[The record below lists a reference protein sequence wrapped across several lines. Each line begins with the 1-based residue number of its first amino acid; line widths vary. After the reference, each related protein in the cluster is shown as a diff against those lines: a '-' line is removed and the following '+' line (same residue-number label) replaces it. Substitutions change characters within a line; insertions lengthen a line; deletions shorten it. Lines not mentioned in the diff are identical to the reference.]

1 MKFLSTLV
9 ASTLGTFIAIGVF
22 FFVGFLF
29 VMAFVAAADTTP
41 SVRTGSVLVLNL
53 EGALPERV
61 SGDPTTQLFGGEAS
75 YGLAD
80 LVDGIERAAD
90 DRRIEGLWIRPGMMA
105 ASWPALE
112 EVKRA
117 IETFKAS
124 GKPVYA
130 SSDAYYVRE
139 NEYFLMA
146 QADRVFLDP
155 ESIFEYNGFALQT
168 MFYADLM
175 DRVGIEPVVIRS
187 GTYKSAIEPYVRTS
201 LSPENEEQLQALV
214 DGIEQV
220 FTQGV
225 AVGRGIDP
233 ETLSTLMGTD
243 AMFSAD
249 KAVEAGLADTLAYDA
264 DVREAFQ
271 RALGGDVTERLP
283 TVSIASYARATPNL
297 GLSNAPIAV
306 IHVSGMMV
314 AGQGDQLSP
323 FGGGS
328 VAASGT
334 IVRAIRDAAR
344 SSSTKAIVV
353 RIDSPGGFAPAAD
366 AMRAALDELDADI
379 PVIVSMG
386 NMAASG
392 GYWLATGGDYIVAEA
407 STITGSIGVFTLT
420 FDVETLLNETLGITT
435 DGVSTG
441 PFADMMSGYRAPT
454 DGELALLQYQAD
466 ATYERFLQVVAA
478 SRDMS
483 VEEVDAV
490 AQGRVW
496 IGTDALRVGLVDE
509 LGGLDRAIDIAA
521 ERASISDE
529 DLRVA
534 HFPAPQTFME
544 RITRSMSSV
553 MSPSVNLPEP
563 LAKRMAHFETLGNM
577 HGMPQALLPVSLEW
591 R

>member
-9 ASTLGTFIAIGVF
+9 ANILGTFIAIGLL

-41 SVRTGSVLVLNL
+41 SVRSGSVLVLDL
-53 EGALPERV
+53 SGTLPDRV

-80 LVDGIERAAD
+80 LVDGIERAGD
-90 DRRIEGLWIRPGMMA
+90 DQRIDGLWIRPSLMT

-130 SSDAYYVRE
+130 SSDAFYVRE

-155 ESIFEYNGFALQT
+155 ESIFEYNGFSLQT

-201 LSPENEEQLQALV
+201 LSPENREQLQALV
-214 DGIEQV
+214 DGIENV

-233 ETLSTLMGTD
+233 TTLSAMMDSD

-249 KAVEAGLADTLAYDA
+249 KAVAAGLADTLAYDA

-271 RALGGDVTERLP
+271 RALGGDIDDRLP
-283 TVSIASYARATPNL
+283 TVSISSYARATPAL
-297 GLSNAPIAV
+297 GLSKAPIAV
-306 IHVSGMMV
+306 VHVNGMMV
-314 AGQGDQLSP
+314 AGQNEQLSP

-328 VAASGT
+328 MAASGT

-386 NMAASG
+386 NVAASG
-392 GYWLATGGDYIVAEA
+392 GYWLATGGDYVVAEA

-420 FDVETLLNETLGITT
+420 FDAETLLNETLGIDT
-435 DGVSTG
+435 DGVTTG
-441 PFADMMSGYRAPT
+441 PYADMMSGYRAPS
-454 DGELALLQYQAD
+454 DAELALLQNQAD
-466 ATYERFLQVVAA
+466 ATYARFLEVVAA
-478 SRDMS
+478 ARDMT
-483 VEEVDAV
+483 VEAVDEV

-509 LGGLDRAIDIAA
+509 LGGLDRAIEIAA
-521 ERASISDE
+521 ERAEIGDDE
-529 DLRVA
+529 LRVA
-534 HFPAPQTFME
+534 HYPAPQTFVE
-544 RITRSMSSV
+544 RITRSMGSV
-553 MSPSVNLPEP
+553 MSPSVKLPEP
-563 LAKRMAHFETLGNM
+563 LARRMAHLETLGSLN
-577 HGMPQALLPVSLEW
+577 GMPQALLPFSLDW